1 MKTKHI
7 ALILAIL
14 LIISS
19 LAGCTSNSNEEQEI
33 TTTEPVS
40 AKITD
45 DTSFKL
51 SYTQADSL
59 DPFKATA
66 QNNQVLAS
74 LVFESL
80 FDINEAYEI
89 TPNIAS
95 EYEYEDSQTLR
106 VDIKS
111 GLTFSNG
118 EALTS
123 DDVVYSIEA
132 ALDSPAYGSLLEGI
146 SGASAGDGY
155 VEIYLNYA
163 NPYAVNLLTF
173 PITSLH
179 NDDDGFPLGNGR
191 YHYESS
197 DGKTI
202 LKANVSESF
211 NPYITTINLVNIAAA
226 DSIDNAINIGNISYA
241 YRDLSTD
248 ISKRISSAKKL
259 VNINNLVFIGLNGKS
274 GITADAHIRQAISL
288 AADRQTLADSAYS
301 GYATIAVSP
310 FNPSFADT
318 NGVNLFSQNA
328 ELASA
333 KQAILQS
340 AYSSDKLDISILV
353 YKNNEAKLAMA
364 TLLKSQL
371 EAAGFTVSIDGQY
384 YKDYLSKI
392 SYGQY
397 DIYIGEVKLSDDMC
411 LYPLLSESGNVSQN
425 IDFDELTC
433 DDLYEAYLSGDAEL
447 GKFMLAFN
455 EEMPFVPI
463 LYRKG
468 MICYTKAMNG
478 DMQGYYG
485 NLFSNIESWNFNS

>member
-1 MKTKHI
+1 MKIKYI
-7 ALILAIL
+7 AAILAIL
-14 LIISS
+14 LLIST
-19 LAGCTSNSNEEQEI
+19 LTGCSSGEGNDEKL
-33 TTTEPVS
+33 TTTES
-40 AKITD
+40 TTAKITD
-45 DTSFKL
+45 DSTFKL

-95 EYEYEDSQTLR
+95 GYEFEDSETLR

-118 EALTS
+118 ESLTP
-123 DDVVYSIEA
+123 DDVAYSVEA
-132 ALDSPAYGSLLEGI
+132 AMDSPAYSSLLEGI
-146 SGASAGDGY
+146 SGVSAGDNS
-155 VEIYLNYA
+155 VTIYLSYPNI
-163 NPYAVNLLTF
+163 YAVNLLTF

-179 NDDDGFPLGNGR
+179 NDEDGFPLGNGR
-191 YHYESS
+191 YHYA
-197 DGKTI
+197 DNGGKTV
-202 LKANVSESF
+202 LRANVSESF
-211 NPYITTINLVNIAAA
+211 NPYITTINLVNIAAS

-259 VNINNLVFIGLNGKS
+259 TGINNLVFIGANGTS
-274 GITADAHIRQAISL
+274 GITSDVHIRRAISL
-288 AADRQTLADSAYS
+288 AADRQMLCDSAYS
-301 GYATIAVSP
+301 GYASVALSP
-310 FNPSFADT
+310 FNPYFSAT
-318 NGVNLFSQNA
+318 NGVSIFSANA
-328 ELASA
+328 DTAAA
-333 KQAILQS
+333 KQAIVQS
-340 AYSSDKLDISILV
+340 GYSADKLSLSILV

-364 TLLKSQL
+364 KLLKSEL
-371 EAAGFTVSIDGQY
+371 EAAGFSVIIDEEY
-384 YKDYLSKI
+384 YSDYLSKI
-392 SYGQY
+392 AYGQY
-397 DIYIGEVKLSDDMC
+397 DLYIGEVKFSDDMC
-411 LYPLLSESGNVSQN
+411 MYSLLSKEGASSWH
-425 IDFDELTC
+425 IDYDNLTC
-433 DDLYEAYLSGDAEL
+433 DDVYEGYLSGDEEI
-447 GKFMLAFN
+447 GKFMLSFN
-455 EEMPFVPI
+455 DEMPFIPL